1 MSKENNKRGKYN
13 EKYNLEALESLHLIM
28 EDKDYWMSSRQLADI
43 SGREHFHVLDDI
55 ERDLINR
62 NEELIKTLD
71 DVSNESKFRGIIK
84 ENLRNDISKFKYK
97 ETFYFDEQNRKRRMY
112 LLNRESS
119 LLCLTRYNHII
130 QVRVNSLFLE
140 LYDKENERL
149 MEKVNRY
156 DKTISGKGTLSMG
169 EAAKTFNIKDKDGNI
184 LGRNK
189 LFELLRDAKVLQSS
203 KSNWNVPYQMYVKN
217 GYFRIL
223 LRTIKNGTTITVTR
237 ITPKGLDFLHELI
250 KQLGYTYEGTLK
262 EIKTFVSNDDY
273 GEEEL
278 DFYK

>member
-1 MSKENNKRGKYN
+1 MNKENNKRGKYN
-13 EKYNLEALESLHLIM
+13 ENFNLEALAHLYLIM
-28 EDKDYWMSSRQLADI
+28 EDKDYWMSSRQLSEI

-55 ERDLINR
+55 KRDLINK
-62 NEELIKTLD
+62 NEELLKLLD
-71 DVSNESKFRGIIK
+71 ENSNESKFRFIVK
-84 ENLRNDISKFKYK
+84 ETLRNDISKFKYK
-97 ETFYFDEQNRKRRMY
+97 ETFYFDERNRKKKMY

-119 LLCLTRYNHII
+119 LLCLTRYHHII

-156 DKTISGKGTLSMG
+156 DKTMSGKGTLSMG

-223 LRTIKNGTTITVTR
+223 LRTIKDGTTITVTR
-237 ITPKGLDFLHELI
+237 ITPKGLEFLHELI
-250 KQLGYTYEGTLK
+250 KELGYTYEGTLK
-262 EIKTFVSNDDY
+262 ELRTFVSNDDY
-273 GEEEL
+273 SDEDL

>member
-1 MSKENNKRGKYN
+1 MNKENNKRGKYN
-13 EKYNLEALESLHLIM
+13 EKYSLEALEKLHLIM
-28 EDKDYWMSSRQLADI
+28 EDKDYWMTSLQLAEV
-43 SGREHFHVLDDI
+43 SGRNHDKVMRDIRRDIVDKVQELRVFLDTAKKGFTSMNID
-55 ERDLINR
+55 DL
-62 NEELIKTLD
+62 KKSLD
-71 DVSNESKFRGIIK
+71 S
-84 ENLRNDISKFKYK
+84 YK
-97 ETFYFDEQNRKRRMY
+97 CRLTVYKDSQGRKRNMF

-119 LLCLTRYNHII
+119 LICMARYNFIVQARI
-130 QVRVNSLFLE
+130 NQLFLN

-169 EAAKTFNIKDKDGNI
+169 EAAKTFNIKDKDGSI

-189 LFELLRDAKVLQSS
+189 LFEILRNNKVLQSS
-203 KSNWNVPYQMYVKN
+203 KSDWNVPYQMYVKN

-223 LRTIKNGTTITVTR
+223 LRTIKNDTTITVTR

-262 EIKTFVSNDDY
+262 EIRTFVSNDDY

>member
-1 MSKENNKRGKYN
+1 MNKENNKRGKYN
-13 EKYNLEALESLHLIM
+13 EKYDLEALEKLHLIM
-28 EDKDYWMSSRQLADI
+28 EDKDYWMTSLQLAEV
-43 SGREHFHVLDDI
+43 SGRNHDKVMRDIRRDIVDKVQELRVFLDTAKKGFTSMNID
-55 ERDLINR
+55 DL
-62 NEELIKTLD
+62 KKSLD
-71 DVSNESKFRGIIK
+71 S
-84 ENLRNDISKFKYK
+84 YK
-97 ETFYFDEQNRKRRMY
+97 CRLTVYKDSQGRKRNMF

-119 LLCLTRYNHII
+119 LICMARYNFIVQTRI
-130 QVRVNSLFLE
+130 NQLFLE

-156 DKTISGKGTLSMG
+156 DKTMSGKGTLSMG

-223 LRTIKNGTTITVTR
+223 LRTIKDGTTITVTR
-237 ITPKGLDFLHELI
+237 ITPKGLEFLHGLI
-250 KQLGYTYEGTLK
+250 KELGYTYEGTLK
-262 EIKTFVSNDDY
+262 EIRTFVSNDDY
-273 GEEEL
+273 NDEDL

>member
-13 EKYNLEALESLHLIM
+13 ENYNLEALAHLDLIM
-28 EDKDYWMSSRQLADI
+28 EDKDYWMSSRQLAEV
-43 SGREHFHVLDDI
+43 SGRDHFHVLDDI
-55 ERDLINR
+55 RRDLINR
-62 NEELIKTLD
+62 NEELLAYLNEE
-71 DVSNESKFRGIIK
+71 SNESKFRFIVK
-84 ENLRNDISKFKYK
+84 ETLRNDISKFKYK
-97 ETFYFDEQNRKRRMY
+97 ETFYFDERNRKKKMY

-189 LFELLRDAKVLQSS
+189 LFELLRNAKVSQSS
-203 KSNWNVPYQMYVKN
+203 KSDWNVPYQMYVKN

-223 LRTIKNGTTITVTR
+223 LRTIKNDTTITVTR

-250 KQLGYTYEGTLK
+250 K
-262 EIKTFVSNDDY
+262 
-273 GEEEL
+273 
-278 DFYK
+278 

>member
-1 MSKENNKRGKYN
+1 MNKENNKRGKYN
-13 EKYNLEALESLHLIM
+13 EKYNLEALEKLHLIM
-28 EDKDYWMSSRQLADI
+28 EDKDYWMTSLQLAEV
-43 SGREHFHVLDDI
+43 SGRNHDKVMRDIRRDIVDKVQELRVFLDTAKKGFTSMNID
-55 ERDLINR
+55 DL
-62 NEELIKTLD
+62 KKSLD
-71 DVSNESKFRGIIK
+71 S
-84 ENLRNDISKFKYK
+84 YK
-97 ETFYFDEQNRKRRMY
+97 CRLTVYKDSQGRKRNMF

-119 LLCLTRYNHII
+119 LICMARYNFIVQARI
-130 QVRVNSLFLE
+130 NQLFLN

-169 EAAKTFNIKDKDGNI
+169 EAAKTFNIKDKDGSI

-189 LFELLRDAKVLQSS
+189 LFEILRNNKVLQSS
-203 KSNWNVPYQMYVKN
+203 KSDWNVPYQMYVKN

-223 LRTIKNGTTITVTR
+223 LRTIKNDTTITVTR
-237 ITPKGLDFLHELI
+237 KTPKGIDFLHELI
-250 KQLGYTYEGTLK
+250 TQLGYTYEGTLK

>member
-1 MSKENNKRGKYN
+1 MNKENNKRGKYN
-13 EKYNLEALESLHLIM
+13 ENYNLEALEKLHLIM
-28 EDKDYWMSSRQLADI
+28 EDKDYWMTSLQLAEV
-43 SGREHFHVLDDI
+43 SGRNHDKVMRDIRRDIVDKVQELRVFLDTAKKGFTSMNID
-55 ERDLINR
+55 DL
-62 NEELIKTLD
+62 KKSLD
-71 DVSNESKFRGIIK
+71 S
-84 ENLRNDISKFKYK
+84 YK
-97 ETFYFDEQNRKRRMY
+97 CRLTVYKDSQGRKRNMF

-119 LLCLTRYNHII
+119 LICMARYNFIVQARI
-130 QVRVNSLFLE
+130 NQLFLN

-169 EAAKTFNIKDKDGNI
+169 EAAKTFNIKDKDGSI

-189 LFELLRDAKVLQSS
+189 LFEILRNNKVLQSS
-203 KSNWNVPYQMYVKN
+203 KSDWNVPYQMYVKN

-223 LRTIKNGTTITVTR
+223 LRTIKNDTTITVTR
-237 ITPKGLDFLHELI
+237 ITPKGIDFLHELI
-250 KQLGYTYEGTLK
+250 TQLGYTYEGTLK

>member
-13 EKYNLEALESLHLIM
+13 EKYDLEALEKLHLIM
-28 EDKDYWMSSRQLADI
+28 EDKDYWMTSLQLAEV
-43 SGREHFHVLDDI
+43 SGRNHDKVMRDIRRDIVDKVQELRVFLDTAKKGFTSMNID
-55 ERDLINR
+55 DL
-62 NEELIKTLD
+62 KKSLD
-71 DVSNESKFRGIIK
+71 S
-84 ENLRNDISKFKYK
+84 YK
-97 ETFYFDEQNRKRRMY
+97 CRLTVYKDSQGRKRNMF

-119 LLCLTRYNHII
+119 LICMARYNFIVQTRI
-130 QVRVNSLFLE
+130 NQLFLE

-189 LFELLRDAKVLQSS
+189 LFELLRGAKVLQSS
-203 KSNWNVPYQMYVKN
+203 KSDWNVPYQMYVKN

-223 LRTIKNGTTITVTR
+223 LRTIKNDTTITVTR
-237 ITPKGLDFLHELI
+237 ITPKGIDFLHELI
-250 KQLGYTYEGTLK
+250 TQLGYTYEGTLK

>member
-13 EKYNLEALESLHLIM
+13 EKYDLEALEKLHLIM
-28 EDKDYWMSSRQLADI
+28 EDKDYWMTSLQLAEV
-43 SGREHFHVLDDI
+43 SGRNHDKVMRDIRRDIVDKVQELRTFLDTAKKGFTSMNID
-55 ERDLINR
+55 DL
-62 NEELIKTLD
+62 KKSLD
-71 DVSNESKFRGIIK
+71 S
-84 ENLRNDISKFKYK
+84 YK
-97 ETFYFDEQNRKRRMY
+97 CRLTVYKDSQGRKRNMF

-119 LLCLTRYNHII
+119 LICMARYNFIVQTRI
-130 QVRVNSLFLE
+130 NQLFLE

-189 LFELLRDAKVLQSS
+189 LFELLRGAKVLQSS
-203 KSNWNVPYQMYVKN
+203 KSDWNVPYQMYVKN

-223 LRTIKNGTTITVTR
+223 LRTIKNDTTITVTR
-237 ITPKGLDFLHELI
+237 ITPKGIDFLHELI
-250 KQLGYTYEGTLK
+250 TQLGYTYEGTLK

>member
-1 MSKENNKRGKYN
+1 MSEEDNKRGKYN
-13 EKYNLEALESLHLIM
+13 EKYNLEALEKLHLIM
-28 EDKDYWMSSRQLADI
+28 EDKDYWMTSLQLAEI
-43 SGREHFHVLDDI
+43 SGRRHSHVLEDI
-55 ERDLINR
+55 RRDLISR
-62 NEELIKTLD
+62 NEELLAFLNEK
-71 DVSNESKFRGIIK
+71 SNETKSRFIIK
-84 ENLRNDISKFKYK
+84 ETLRNDISKFKYK
-97 ETFYFDEQNRKRRMY
+97 ETFYFDERNRKKKMY

-119 LLCLTRYNHII
+119 LLCLSRYHHII
-130 QVRVNSLFLE
+130 KVRVNSLFLE

-223 LRTIKNGTTITVTR
+223 LRTIKNDTTITVTR

-273 GEEEL
+273 SDENS